1 MNLFWNFSI
10 GKRMGCEIYVVGY
23 EKKLFSGV
31 WMGVLCWCFKN
42 LSFCI
47 FWKLCFVFVMF
58 FEITFFPWS
67 GGIFIWWLRKILM
80 KFHYIRK
87 NQSCEFE
94 IWKGWFAKQTTLGV
108 NVGNK
113 LPKCASGS
121 CDFYVRGFRF
131 TVVKCEFIHSGYIRK
146 NLQLHGKERKEENS
160 SKIHE

>member
-1 MNLFWNFSI
+1 MRDICGGLW
-10 GKRMGCEIYVVGY
+10 
-23 EKKLFSGV
+23 KKLFSGV
-31 WMGVLCWCFKN
+31 WMGVLYWCFKN

-47 FWKLCFVFVMF
+47 FWNLCFVFVMF

-67 GGIFIWWLRKILM
+67 GGIFFFFDGCGRFWWS
-80 KFHYIRK
+80 YISFITFVK
-87 NQSCEFE
+87 SCEFE

-131 TVVKCEFIHSGYIRK
+131 TIVKCEFIHSGYIRK